1 MRSPVSLVSL
11 VPLIA
16 LLTAAPAHGGQAA
29 ARAGDEPSPLP
40 VEILSDGRSGELER
54 RLLLDG
60 RLVRGEPGRASLIV
74 VLGARLEP
82 ARLEALLA
90 RARAGAGLLLVG
102 GREALDLPALGLRAT
117 GHRSARAT
125 VMPAPGARG
134 HHALLV
140 DVVWPSAPQIGR
152 RLALE
157 RAAGS
162 PLEALV
168 VEEKGGKAPG
178 APVLLLGRLG
188 AGWVGVLAPDLADP
202 SNRELVLWPY
212 FNYLL
217 HALTAELAGRRAV
230 PFARWEQ
237 APVPGTRT
245 LVILLAALAVAWLLT
260 LALFLRARRHS
271 RAHPEILEQFFQRA
285 EGSVGDARADHAT
298 RPSAQVW
305 SRVGFARPLAGFLTL
320 TAAMFVLFAPYYY
333 VTNILIP
340 NDVQPF
346 PQAKG
351 MWDFA
356 WEALQI
362 AWFLF
367 DAGTFVAFVKYFAEF
382 RLKDPAEA
390 LRSTQFFVWW
400 QILTGLVQVTMAGLV
415 AVLILPHTRY
425 GFSSSFVILI
435 ALSQYPGFFGVV
447 TFFFQAYQ
455 RFDYNIALDLLS
467 DWVLRFALM
476 IPCVLVGRAWGVAN
490 PEYGEAFGAAIG
502 IGIGFYLSTI
512 VTFGIGTLL
521 YRRLGLRL
529 GPLFLAHFD
538 RKTAWRMLRY
548 GSKVVAGQALFRAA
562 TTVDRVAISVLL
574 LGYTEWLGIQG
585 QIHTNLMFLFP
596 IAYRFFETA
605 MAALSESHGN
615 GKPVLTQYYLARFLQ
630 VGFLYTAIGMS
641 LLWALGPT
649 FIREAMDP
657 QWARAAD
664 YIAIAAAIGA
674 FYAPAWL
681 SDMLQKGAGRP
692 GLFAWVLGLEQVVR
706 IGLFFVLIPR
716 WGFRGYYVALLS
728 TIALKVIG
736 AWIVNHLVIVRLRL
750 YPWQMLVAPALAGLA
765 NFFLLRGL
773 NALLAPTGRLEVILF
788 FFASSLLSFFV
799 CFFACGLAGG
809 IDRALA
815 GELDEAARMT
825 GPARPL
831 ARAFHAVAAAGRAL
845 SPLRDRFPVA
855 IHAAALAEAQALE
868 RAASEQRG
876 MADGSASNG

>member
-1 MRSPVSLVSL
+1 VASRSLL
-11 VPLIA
+11 WLA
-16 LLTAAPAHGGQAA
+16 LLSLTASAPAGAAPLRIAIL
-29 ARAGDEPSPLP
+29 GDGSTAE
-40 VEILSDGRSGELER
+40 VER
-54 RLLLDG
+54 RLLLEEG
-60 RLVRGEPGRASLIV
+60 RERTSSIAEASLIV

-82 ARLEALLA
+82 ARLQALYA
-90 RARAGAGLLLVG
+90 RVRAGAGLLLCM
-102 GREALDLPALGLRAT
+102 GREPLDLAPLGLRAAGVRT
-117 GHRSARAT
+117 TRAS
-125 VMPAPGARG
+125 VMPQRGAG
-134 HHALLV
+134 HPRLTE
-140 DVVWPSAPQIGR
+140 DVVWPSAPQVGR

-157 RAAGS
+157 PAPGS
-162 PLEALV
+162 PLRPLI
-168 VEEKGGKAPG
+168 VEDAGQGRPG

-188 AGWVGVLAPDLADP
+188 AGRVAVLSLELGDP
-202 SNRELVLWPY
+202 SNREIVLWPY

-217 HALTAELAGRRAV
+217 HALGSELLGVPAV
-230 PFARWEQ
+230 PFASWKH

-245 LVILLAALAVAWLLT
+245 LVILLAGLAAAWLLT
-260 LALFLRARRHS
+260 LALFLRARRYS
-271 RAHPEILEQFFQRA
+271 RAHPEILEGFFQRA
-285 EGSVGDARADHAT
+285 EGSALGAPRARAEASLEQPT
-298 RPSAQVW
+298 W

-367 DAGTFVAFVKYFAEF
+367 DAGTFVAFVKYFAEY
-382 RLKDPAEA
+382 RLKEPAEA

-467 DWVLRFALM
+467 DWVLRFALQ
-476 IPCVLVGRAWGVAN
+476 IPFVLLGRAWGVAN

-502 IGIGFYLSTI
+502 IGVGFYVSTI
-512 VTFGIGTLL
+512 LTFLIGIVL

-538 RKTAWRMLRY
+538 RRTAWRMLRY

-615 GKPVLTQYYLARFLQ
+615 KKPVLTQYYIARFLQ
-630 VGFLYTAIGMS
+630 MGFLYTAIGMS

-692 GLFAWVLGLEQVVR
+692 GLFAWVLGLEQIFR
-706 IGLFFVLIPR
+706 IGLFFVLIPI
-716 WGFRGYYVALLS
+716 WGFRGYYLALLI

-750 YPWQMLVAPALAGLA
+750 YPWQMLVAPAIAGLA

-773 NALLAPTGRLEVILF
+773 CALLGPSGRLEVILF
-788 FFASSLLSFFV
+788 FFSSSLLSFFV

-815 GELDEAARMT
+815 TELEEAARMT

-831 ARAFHAVAAAGRAL
+831 ARAFFLVASAGRGL
-845 SPLRDRFPVA
+845 SPLRDRFPVT
-855 IHAAALAEAQALE
+855 IQAAADAEARELE
-868 RAASEQRG
+868 ESAAQPRVAAG
-876 MADGSASNG
+876 PHA

>member
-1 MRSPVSLVSL
+1 MLRPRSLALLLALL
-11 VPLIA
+11 VPA
-16 LLTAAPAHGGQAA
+16 SASA
-29 ARAGDEPSPLP
+29 DEPSPLP
-40 VEILSDGRSGELER
+40 VAILSDGRSGELEA

-60 RLVRGEPGRASLIV
+60 RLARGGSVERAPLIV
-74 VLGARLEP
+74 ALGARLAP

-90 RARAGAGLLLVG
+90 RVRAGAGLLLVA
-102 GREALDLPALGLRAT
+102 GRELSELSPLGLRASGERT
-117 GHRSARAT
+117 ARAT
-125 VMPAPGARG
+125 VKPAPGARG
-134 HHALLV
+134 HERLLV
-140 DVVWPSAPQIGR
+140 DVVWPSAPQVGR
-152 RLALE
+152 RFALE

-168 VEEKGGKAPG
+168 VEERG
-178 APVLLLGRLG
+178 APILLLGRLG
-188 AGWVGVLAPDLADP
+188 AGRVGVLALDLADP

-217 HALTAELAGRRAV
+217 HALGAELAGRDAT
-230 PFARWEQ
+230 PFARWER
-237 APVPGTRT
+237 APVPGRRT
-245 LVILLAALAVAWLLT
+245 LVILLAALALAWLAT
-260 LALFLRARRHS
+260 LALFLRARRKS
-271 RAHPEILEQFFQRA
+271 RAHPELLEQFFERA
-285 EGSVGDARADHAT
+285 GAGASEGT
-298 RPSAQVW
+298 KPTW
-305 SRVGFARPLAGFLTL
+305 TRVGFARPLAGFLTL

-476 IPCVLVGRAWGVAN
+476 IPCVLLGRAWGVAN
-490 PEYGEAFGAAIG
+490 PEYGEAFGAALG

-512 VTFGIGTLL
+512 VTFLIGTVLF
-521 YRRLGLRL
+521 RRLGLRL

-538 RKTAWRMLRY
+538 RKTAFRMLRY

-615 GKPVLTQYYLARFLQ
+615 DKPVLTQYYLSRFLQ

-692 GLFAWVLGLEQVVR
+692 GLFAWVLGLEQVIR

-716 WGFRGYYVALLS
+716 WGFRGYYLALLS

-773 NALLAPTGRLEVILF
+773 NALLAPSGRLEVILF
-788 FFASSLLSFFV
+788 FFSSSLLSFFV

-815 GELDEAARMT
+815 SELDEAARMT

-831 ARAFHAVAAAGRAL
+831 ARAFHAVAALGRRL

-855 IHAAALAEAQALE
+855 IHAEAQAEARALE
-868 RAASEQRG
+868 DAAGSRARST
-876 MADGSASNG
+876 SSI